1 MEEFA
6 GEIGVHEIT
15 LINWEVREKV
25 PRIKHLQDT
34 LKRTVPWVG
43 RFLS

>member
-1 MEEFA
+1 MGGFA
-6 GEIGVHEIT
+6 REIGIHKFT
-15 LINWEVREKV
+15 LINWEVRGKV

-34 LKRTVPWVG
+34 LKRIVPWVG